1 MSKILWNHSK
11 SSQPVVPLLYLATLL
26 KRNSDADNFLRISR
40 NFQEHVFCRISF
52 CIIAISQRLLTVKVL
67 ENLSIPCA
75 FNTCR
80 TYVLFCF
87 IIFQDATVNSK
98 SVNSFMTEVAIIYLL
113 CKSMDWFLYD
123 RDLRHERVKMKQST
137 GTTWI

>member
-1 MSKILWNHSK
+1 M
-11 SSQPVVPLLYLATLL
+11 
-26 KRNSDADNFLRISR
+26 
-40 NFQEHVFCRISF
+40 
-52 CIIAISQRLLTVKVL
+52 
-67 ENLSIPCA
+67 
-75 FNTCR
+75 
-80 TYVLFCF
+80 
-87 IIFQDATVNSK
+87 NSK